1 MQTEHYQVFAHHI
14 YEYKKG
20 LRNLI
25 LHTTYSSNEEEV
37 CRRLEREDVD
47 YRIYRVTENKI
58 NVFFGEKEC
67 LEVIDAIG
75 KSSLTEYSDEEDFIL
90 GIMLGYDRKKQCV
103 RYIGRKNRQSSV
115 TLAG

>member
-1 MQTEHYQVFAHHI
+1 MHTEHYQVFAHHI

-25 LHTTYSSNEEEV
+25 LHTTYSRNEEEV
-37 CRRLEREDVD
+37 IRRLEREGVD
-47 YRIYRVTENKI
+47 FRIYKVTENKI
-58 NVFFGEKEC
+58 NVFFGEKDC

-75 KSSLTEYSDEEDFIL
+75 KNSLTQYSDEEDFIL
-90 GIMLGYDRKKQCV
+90 GIMLGYDRKKQCA
-103 RYIGRKNRQSSV
+103 RYVERKNRQGSV